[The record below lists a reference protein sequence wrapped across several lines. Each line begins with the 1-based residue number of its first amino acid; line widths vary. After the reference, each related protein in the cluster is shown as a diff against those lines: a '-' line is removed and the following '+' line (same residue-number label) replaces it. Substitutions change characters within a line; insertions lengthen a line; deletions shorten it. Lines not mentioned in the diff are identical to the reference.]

1 MLDFAALLSVLHLGE
16 GGPEVLTDH
25 TAAVAEHFPG
35 QQRQAVGNGRAA
47 AVATGVETA
56 RSYGNPRAGR

>member
-1 MLDFAALLSVLHLGE
+1 MLDFAALLFRHLGE

-35 QQRQAVGNGRAA
+35 QQRQAIGNEVERAQ
-47 AVATGVETA
+47 
-56 RSYGNPRAGR
+56 RQ